1 MNKEETV
8 KIKVKLPLIT
18 DEDIRVLD
26 NNFGY
31 IVNEVIK
38 AQCKERELALLQL
51 IIKKQQQ
58 VLIDIRELVKN
69 NSIEIDGVHT
79 EVCCSGDNILQIID
93 KVLKGDK

>member
-58 VLIDIRELVKN
+58 VLISPFNTL
-69 NSIEIDGVHT
+69 SIICKMLSPEQHT
-79 EVCCSGDNILQIID
+79 SV
-93 KVLKGDK
+93 